1 MRFAFP
7 FVLAQADLPQ
17 GQGTGTML
25 LELALLVLL
34 FVGMWKVFQKA
45 GKPGWAAI
53 IPIYN
58 IIVLLEICGK
68 PLWWIVLY
76 FIPIVNFVAVVLVSI
91 ALAKR
96 FGKGVGFG
104 IGIALLPFIFYP
116 ILGFGDAS
124 YGGAPGAMAP
134 AASVR

>member
-1 MRFAFP
+1 MHFALP
-7 FVLAQADLPQ
+7 VVLAQADVLQ
-17 GQGTGTML
+17 GQGTGTTV
-25 LELALLVLL
+25 LEIALLVLL

-58 IIVLLEICGK
+58 IIVLLQISGK

-76 FIPIVNFVAVVLVSI
+76 FIPFVNFVAVVLVSI

-116 ILGFGDAS
+116 ILGFGDAT
-124 YGGAPGAMAP
+124 YGAAPGAMAP
-134 AASVR
+134 AAAVR